1 MAWDD
6 LIIESGASPPP
17 IDDQRFRDWMS
28 RQRIFVSSVMD
39 AEMGPAREALREW
52 IRRWGGTP
60 EMWEELAPRD
70 QHPRGAY
77 LEGVDRSTLYVLLA
91 GTWYGVQ
98 DDTGFSPTHQEGERA
113 KERGIPRL
121 LMENSDTAGGRDGYL
136 RRWIGALYR
145 EVSGGQY
152 RSPEDLTAA
161 LEARLRETASGQATP
176 WVKLGQLVFPGRV
189 QRRGGSQG
197 EIVVTGTVRGGAL
210 RRAISDLGHF
220 GGGRVRADR
229 LTWGVETHPIQ
240 RVMTE
245 TETVFTTEDHV
256 TLTCSFPHQYFGPD
270 SGIMPVSYGSG
281 GGTDNQVEL
290 WARHML
296 FGEPV
301 DRRSN
306 RHDLLL
312 TMSVPSDVPTLPSV
326 LAQHQAQGWAAEGLT
341 RLYVVEELITRHG
354 GHFDLLEIGPATATG
369 VRVNMRYTP
378 AGHSQASVLI
388 SGIVPLQ

>member
-1 MAWDD
+1 VGWTE
-6 LIIESGASPPP
+6 LIIEPGATPPL
-17 IDDQRFRDWMS
+17 IDDQRFREWMS

-39 AEMGPAREALREW
+39 DEMRPAREALRSW
-52 IRRWGGTP
+52 IRRWGGAA

-91 GTWYGVQ
+91 GTSYGVQ

-121 LMENSDTAGGRDGYL
+121 LMENAESSAGRDGYL

-152 RSPEDLTAA
+152 RSPEDLIAA
-161 LEARLRETASGQATP
+161 LEVRLREMASAQATP
-176 WVKLGQLVFPGRV
+176 WIKLGQLVFPGRV
-189 QRRGGSQG
+189 RRRGGSQG
-197 EIVVTGTVRGGAL
+197 EIIVTGTVRGGAL

-220 GGGRVRADR
+220 GGGRVRTDR

-240 RVMTE
+240 GVRTE
-245 TETVFTTEDHV
+245 TETVFTHEDQV
-256 TLTCSFPHQYFGPD
+256 TITCSLPHQYFGPD
-270 SGIMPVSYGSG
+270 AGTMPVSYGSG
-281 GGTDNQVEL
+281 GGTDSQAEL

-296 FGEPV
+296 WGEPV

-312 TMSVPSDVPTLPSV
+312 MMSVPSDVPTLPSV
-326 LAQHQAQGWAAEGLT
+326 LGQHQTQGWTAEGMT

-354 GHFDLLEIGPATATG
+354 GHFDLLEVGPATAAG
-369 VRVNMRYTP
+369 VRVNARYTP
-378 AGHSQASVLI
+378 AGHEQATVVL
-388 SGIVPLQ
+388 SGIVPLA